1 MFFDSIRSNNKTI
14 DKQIILLS
22 SELGEFL
29 SPAKISLVNI
39 DFKKK
44 LHYPGCQQLCC
55 L

>member
-1 MFFDSIRSNNKTI
+1 MFFDSTRSSNKAI
-14 DKQIILLS
+14 DKQIILVS

-29 SPAKISLVNI
+29 SPAKIRQVNI
-39 DFKKK
+39 DLKKK